1 MNEVIR
7 VQRNKSMVISAKL
20 LSILKWTFFVIVL
33 LILYFPILYI
43 VVQSF
48 NASNTGYDFKGF
60 TFKWYQEMFANEQL
74 MTAIYN
80 TLSMAF
86 LATIIS
92 VVLGTLAAIGIN
104 SLDKKKRKA
113 MILLNNVP
121 ILNADIV
128 TGVFL
133 MLMFMIISS
142 FFGNVFGYGTMLFS
156 HVFFCIP
163 YVILSILPKLNEM
176 DNNLYDAALDLGC
189 GPVEGLWKIV
199 IPSIKSGIV
208 TGALI
213 AFTMSIDDFVI
224 SYMTT
229 GNSVENFSI
238 WLYTIKN
245 PLRNNAMQMAYAY
258 NTIISVGTL
267 LVLIIYNVVKKINKK
282 KGITK

>member
-7 VQRNKSMVISAKL
+7 VQRSRSKVISAKL

>member
-7 VQRNKSMVISAKL
+7 VQRNKSKVISAKL